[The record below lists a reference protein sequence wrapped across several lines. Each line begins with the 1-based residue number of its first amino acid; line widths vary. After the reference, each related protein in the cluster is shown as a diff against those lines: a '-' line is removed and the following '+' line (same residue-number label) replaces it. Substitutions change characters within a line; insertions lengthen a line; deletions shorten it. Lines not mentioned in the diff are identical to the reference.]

1 MFPGQDV
8 RGLYPGQQMPQFQMP
23 VHYAPQSGYGG
34 LLGGSYRD
42 PQQTGQIQQNPALR
56 SQQQQRFERTAADR
70 TAQTMAGMA
79 GGVQPVAA
87 QPQSQAQQ
95 QMNIQK
101 QHRQPY
107 SQMGGGQR
115 QAGFS
120 QGAAGQLQPGI
131 QGQPMGGRPQSPW
144 GQHNP
149 WGQQQMPFGGGF
161 MSPFMQQRSPWGG
174 MGGFSP
180 YGGGFSPFGGGFGGF
195 GGGMN
200 RRFGGM
206 MGGGMSPYGGGFNPF
221 SGFNFGRMY

>member
-1 MFPGQDV
+1 MSMFPGQDM

-23 VHYAPQSGYGG
+23 VHYAPQQGGLRQPLQDRDPRLGGHMGGYGG
-34 LLGGSYRD
+34 GAPRSPAEVQQAGQGVGGLLSRY
-42 PQQTGQIQQNPALR
+42 
-56 SQQQQRFERTAADR
+56 SQS
-70 TAQTMAGMA
+70 A

-107 SQMGGGQR
+107 SQMGGGQ
-115 QAGFS
+115 
-120 QGAAGQLQPGI
+120 
-131 QGQPMGGRPQSPW
+131 MGGGPQS
-144 GQHNP
+144 P

-206 MGGGMSPYGGGFNPF
+206 MGGGMMGGGMSPYGGGFNPF